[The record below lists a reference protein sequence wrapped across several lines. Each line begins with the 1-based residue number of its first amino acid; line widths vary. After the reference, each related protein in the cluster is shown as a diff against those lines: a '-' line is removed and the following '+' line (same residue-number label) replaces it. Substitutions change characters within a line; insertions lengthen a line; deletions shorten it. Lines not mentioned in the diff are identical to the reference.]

1 MASTTAKPRKKRRK
15 KESQQHKL
23 HRILLALAIFA
34 VVYATDELG
43 ALAALFGEP
52 AALYASFVLFL
63 VPFLIAGHDVLEKAW
78 NNIRRGKAFDES
90 FLMAVA
96 TIGAF
101 AMILFPD
108 ADPHMAEGAAVMLFY
123 QVGELFQ
130 SYAVGKSRKSIAA
143 MMDIAP
149 DYANVEGENG
159 ELTQVSPDDV
169 AVGTVI
175 VVKPGERVPI
185 DGTIVEGAT
194 QLDTA
199 ALTGESVPRHV
210 EVGADVVSGCINMTG
225 LIKVRTTKPFGE
237 STVSRILE
245 LVENA
250 SEKKAR
256 TENFITRFARV
267 YTPAVTGSAVA
278 LALVGGLATGAW
290 ADWILRGL
298 TFLVVSCPCALVIS
312 VPLSFF
318 GGIGGASRIGVLVK
332 GSNYL
337 EALAEVD
344 TVVFDKTG
352 TLTNGTFNV
361 VAIHPE
367 EGVDP
372 DYVLSCAAYAEA
384 FSDHPIALSVKAA
397 YAGDIDRARI
407 VSVEEESG
415 HGVSAH
421 VREQT
426 RENEHVVLVGNDKLM
441 ASHGEHWHDCELTGT
456 ILHVTV
462 DDRYIGHVVIADVVK
477 DDARAAIDA
486 LHDCGVRRTV
496 MLTGD
501 RAEVAAAVAEQLG
514 IDEHHAQLLP
524 GDKVEQVERLLASE
538 GEKRKL
544 AFVGDGIN
552 DAPVLTR
559 ADVGIAMGAMGSD
572 AAIEAADV
580 VLMDDKPSNIAR
592 AIRVAR
598 KTMGIVWQNIVFALA
613 VKLLILV
620 FAALG
625 LANMWLAVFGDV
637 GVAIIAILNAM
648 RAMNVK

>member
-1 MASTTAKPRKKRRK
+1 MATADPKKKKKKRKK
-15 KESQQHKL
+15 KESLEHKRN
-23 HRILLALAIFA
+23 RILVALGIFV
-34 VVYATDELG
+34 VVYALDELG
-43 ALAALFGEP
+43 ALTAAFGTP
-52 AALYASFVLFL
+52 GDIYASFVLFL
-63 VPFLIAGHDVLEKAW
+63 VPFLIAGYDVLQKAFS
-78 NNIRRGKAFDES
+78 NIRRGKAFDES

-101 AMILFPD
+101 AMVLFPD

-130 SYAVGKSRKSIAA
+130 AYAVGKSRKSISA

-149 DYANVEGENG
+149 DYANVEQADGTLE
-159 ELTQVSPDDV
+159 QVFPDDI

-175 VVKPGERVPI
+175 VIKPGERVPI
-185 DGTIVEGAT
+185 DGVIVEGVT

-199 ALTGESVPRHV
+199 ALTGESVPRTAKT
-210 EVGADVVSGCINMTG
+210 GDDIISGCINMTG
-225 LIKVRTTKPFGE
+225 LIRVRTTKPFGE
-237 STVSRILE
+237 STVARVLE

-267 YTPAVTGSAVA
+267 YTPAVTGTAAV
-278 LALVGGLATGAW
+278 LALGGGLVTGAW
-290 ADWILRGL
+290 SDWILRGL

-318 GGIGGASRIGVLVK
+318 GGIGGASKLGVLIK

-337 EALAEVD
+337 EALADVD

-352 TLTNGTFNV
+352 TLTNGTFSV
-361 VAIHPE
+361 VAVHPE
-367 EGVDP
+367 GGYTEQSLLEV
-372 DYVLSCAAYAEA
+372 AALAES
-384 FSDHPIALSVKAA
+384 FSDHPIAQSVRAA
-397 YAGDIDRARI
+397 FQGQLDPKRVCDSTNDA
-407 VSVEEESG
+407 G
-415 HGVSAH
+415 HGVTA
-421 VREQT
+421 
-426 RENEHVVLVGNDKLM
+426 NIDGKHVVVGNAKML
-441 ASHGEHWHDCELTGT
+441 AAVGIKAPDCEVIGT
-456 ILHVTV
+456 ILHVLV
-462 DDRYIGHVVIADVVK
+462 DDVYAGHIVIADTVK
-477 DDARAAIDA
+477 ADAEQTIRDLHAAGVKRA
-486 LHDCGVRRTV
+486 V

-501 RAEVAAAVAEQLG
+501 REGVAAAVAKQLG
-514 IDEHHAQLLP
+514 LDEFHAQLLP
-524 GDKVEQVERLLASE
+524 GDKVERVEALLATES
-538 GEKRKL
+538 GKGKL

-580 VLMDDKPSNIAR
+580 VLMDDKPSNISR

-598 KTMGIVWQNIVFALA
+598 KTMTIVWQNIIFALGI
-613 VKLLILV
+613 KLLILV
-620 FAALG
+620 LAALG
-625 LANMWLAVFGDV
+625 IANMWLAVFGDV

-648 RAMNVK
+648 RAMGVKNL

>member
-1 MASTTAKPRKKRRK
+1 MATADPKKKKKKRKK
-15 KESQQHKL
+15 KESLEHKRN
-23 HRILLALAIFA
+23 RILVALGIFA
-34 VVYATDELG
+34 VVYALDELG
-43 ALAALFGEP
+43 ALTIAFGEP
-52 AALYASFVLFL
+52 GNVYASFVLFL
-63 VPFLIAGHDVLEKAW
+63 VPFLIAGYDVLQKAY

-101 AMILFPD
+101 AMVLFPD
-108 ADPHMAEGAAVMLFY
+108 TDPRMAEGAAVMLFY

-130 SYAVGKSRKSIAA
+130 AYAVGKSRKSISA

-149 DYANVEGENG
+149 DYANVEQPDGTLE
-159 ELTQVSPDDV
+159 QVFPDDI

-185 DGTIVEGAT
+185 DGVIVEGET

-199 ALTGESVPRHV
+199 ALTGESVPRPAKT
-210 EVGADVVSGCINMTG
+210 GDDIISGCINMTG
-225 LIKVRTTKPFGE
+225 LIHVRTTKPFGE
-237 STVSRILE
+237 STVARVLE

-267 YTPAVTGSAVA
+267 YTPAVTGAAAV
-278 LALVGGLATGAW
+278 LALGGGLVTGAW
-290 ADWILRGL
+290 SDWILRGL

-318 GGIGGASRIGVLVK
+318 GGIGGASKLGVLIK

-337 EALAEVD
+337 ETLADVD

-352 TLTNGTFNV
+352 TLTNGTFSV
-361 VAIHPE
+361 VAVHPE
-367 EGVDP
+367 TGYTEQSLLEV
-372 DYVLSCAAYAEA
+372 AALAES
-384 FSDHPIALSVKAA
+384 FSDHPIAQSVRAA
-397 YAGDIDRARI
+397 FQGELDPKR
-407 VSVEEESG
+407 VSDSTNDAG
-415 HGVSAH
+415 HGVTANIDGKR
-421 VREQT
+421 VI
-426 RENEHVVLVGNDKLM
+426 VGNAKMLAAAGID
-441 ASHGEHWHDCELTGT
+441 APNCEVVGT
-456 ILHVTV
+456 ILHVLV
-462 DDRYIGHVVIADVVK
+462 DDTYAGHIVIADTIKADAKQAIRDLHTAGVK
-477 DDARAAIDA
+477 
-486 LHDCGVRRTV
+486 RTV

-501 RAEVAAAVAEQLG
+501 REEVAAAVAKRLG
-514 IDEHHAQLLP
+514 LDEFHAQLLP
-524 GDKVEQVERLLASE
+524 GDKVERVEALLAAES
-538 GEKRKL
+538 GKGKL

-580 VLMDDKPSNIAR
+580 VLMDDKPSTISR

-598 KTMGIVWQNIVFALA
+598 KTMTIVWQNIIFALGI
-613 VKLLILV
+613 KLLILV
-620 FAALG
+620 LAALG
-625 LANMWLAVFGDV
+625 IANMWLAVFGDV

-648 RAMNVK
+648 RAMGVKNL